1 MPLARR
7 GAGLGGYRSSAMLQ
21 KRYILIGVYI
31 YIYIHVYILQTEKQG
46 SFLLGAKESLQ
57 MNTHLQ

>member
-31 YIYIHVYILQTEKQG
+31 YIHVYILQTEKQG